1 MRWVKMMRNKRTIGI
16 VYLFYILVALWV
28 FIPVYWMV
36 NTSLHPEG
44 LMLSKS
50 PPLFPIKPTYEN
62 FRFIFATA
70 EVMRERLEK
79 GLATY
84 FLPTIAASLPNAIR
98 NSMIVA
104 LSVMFINLSLA
115 PFAAWV
121 FQRVKFK
128 GGFAIYL
135 STVLTR
141 LIPGVAIII
150 PLFAIMKGLNL
161 LDTYVALII
170 VHTMITFPLSMW
182 ISYNFFEGIPADIEE
197 AAFIDGYSRF
207 ETYRKIIFPVMKP
220 AMVAVS
226 AFSFMISYSEFLFAF
241 LLTTSD
247 ASRTVPVIIAAMAAN
262 PVMPRTIMAA
272 AGIIAMIPP
281 LIIFIIL
288 RRYII
293 RGLISGVV
301 VR

>member
-1 MRWVKMMRNKRTIGI
+1 MMGNKRMIGI
-16 VYLFYILVALWV
+16 IYLFYLLVALWV
-28 FIPVYWMV
+28 FIPIYWMV
-36 NTSLHPEG
+36 NTSLHSEE

-50 PPLFPIKPTYEN
+50 LPLFPIKPTYEN

-70 EVMRERLEK
+70 EVMRERLER

-98 NSMIVA
+98 NSMIVGI
-104 LSVMFINLSLA
+104 SVMLINSALA
-115 PFAAWV
+115 PFAAWI
-121 FQRVKFK
+121 FQRIKFK
-128 GGFAIYL
+128 GSFTIYL

-150 PLFAIMKGLNL
+150 PLFAIIKGLNL
-161 LDTYVALII
+161 LDTYIALII
-170 VHTMITFPLSMW
+170 VHTAITFPLSIW
-182 ISYNFFEGIPADIEE
+182 ISYNFFEGIPVEIEE
-197 AAFIDGYSRF
+197 AAFVDGYSRF
-207 ETYRKIIFPVMKP
+207 EIYRKIIFPIMKT
-220 AMVAVS
+220 AIIAVS

-281 LIIFIIL
+281 IIVFIIL

-293 RGLISGVV
+293 RGLVSGVV

>member
-1 MRWVKMMRNKRTIGI
+1 
-16 VYLFYILVALWV
+16 
-28 FIPVYWMV
+28 MV
-36 NTSLHPEG
+36 NTSLHSEE

-50 PPLFPIKPTYEN
+50 LPLFPIKPTYEN

-70 EVMRERLEK
+70 EVMRERLER

-98 NSMIVA
+98 NSMIVGI
-104 LSVMFINLSLA
+104 SVMLINSALA
-115 PFAAWV
+115 PFAAWI
-121 FQRVKFK
+121 FQRIKFK
-128 GGFAIYL
+128 GSFTIYL

-150 PLFAIMKGLNL
+150 PLFAIIKGLNL
-161 LDTYVALII
+161 LDTYIALII
-170 VHTMITFPLSMW
+170 VHTAITFPLSIW
-182 ISYNFFEGIPADIEE
+182 ISYNFFEGIPVEIEE
-197 AAFIDGYSRF
+197 AAFVDGYSRF
-207 ETYRKIIFPVMKP
+207 EIYRKIIFPIMKT
-220 AMVAVS
+220 AIIAVS

-281 LIIFIIL
+281 IIVFIIL

-293 RGLISGVV
+293 RGLVSGVV

>member
-1 MRWVKMMRNKRTIGI
+1 MMGNKRLIGI
-16 VYLFYILVALWV
+16 IYLFYLLVALWV
-28 FIPVYWMV
+28 FIPIYWMV
-36 NTSLHPEG
+36 NTSLHSEE

-50 PPLFPIKPTYEN
+50 LPLFPIKPTYEN

-70 EVMRERLEK
+70 EVMQERLER

-104 LSVMFINLSLA
+104 ISVMLINSALA
-115 PFAAWV
+115 PFVAWI
-121 FQRVKFK
+121 FQRIKFK
-128 GGFAIYL
+128 GSFTIYL

-150 PLFAIMKGLNL
+150 PLFAIIKGLNL
-161 LDTYVALII
+161 LDTYIALII
-170 VHTMITFPLSMW
+170 VHTMITFPLSIW
-182 ISYNFFEGIPADIEE
+182 ISYNFFEGIPVEIEE
-197 AAFIDGYSRF
+197 AAFVDGYSRF
-207 ETYRKIIFPVMKP
+207 EIYRKIIFPIMKT
-220 AMVAVS
+220 AIIAVS

-281 LIIFIIL
+281 IIVFIIL

-293 RGLISGVV
+293 RGLFSGVV

>member
-1 MRWVKMMRNKRTIGI
+1 MGNKRMIGI
-16 VYLFYILVALWV
+16 IYLFCLLVALWV
-28 FIPVYWMV
+28 FIPIYWMV
-36 NTSLHPEG
+36 NTSLHSEE

-50 PPLFPIKPTYEN
+50 LPLFAIKPTYEN

-70 EVMRERLEK
+70 EVMQERLER

-104 LSVMFINLSLA
+104 ISVMLINSALA
-115 PFAAWV
+115 PFAAWI
-121 FQRVKFK
+121 FQRIKFK
-128 GGFAIYL
+128 GSFTIYL

-150 PLFAIMKGLNL
+150 PLFAIIKGLNL
-161 LDTYVALII
+161 LDTYIALII

-182 ISYNFFEGIPADIEE
+182 ISYNFFEGIPVEIEE
-197 AAFIDGYSRF
+197 AAFVDGYSRF
-207 ETYRKIIFPVMKP
+207 EIYRKIIFPIMKT
-220 AMVAVS
+220 AIIAVS

-281 LIIFIIL
+281 IIVFIIL

-293 RGLISGVV
+293 RGLVSGVV